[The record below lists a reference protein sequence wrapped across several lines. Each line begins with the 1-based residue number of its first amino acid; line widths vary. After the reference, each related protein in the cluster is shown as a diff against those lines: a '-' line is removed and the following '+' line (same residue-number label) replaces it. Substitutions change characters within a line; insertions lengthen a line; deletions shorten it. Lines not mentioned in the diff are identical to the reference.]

1 MEIDDNETA
10 TLLIEVPAFVAESD
24 GWLPLRAKVRLSV
37 PPDRDITVY
46 LSSEDATEVI
56 VPATV
61 VITAG
66 QTSAPFSLQVLDER
80 EVDGTQEA
88 VISASVPGWGAV
100 ARRIDVEDNEPVK
113 LFIGVEEENGLN
125 GKSPK
130 RKGLVTI
137 LSAMPFD
144 LVVDLF
150 SDDPSEWAVP
160 PFVIIP
166 AGETV
171 AFFDL
176 AVAQSRRA
184 NSRDVTLTAS
194 APGWSP
200 GVVMIRLKGNGTGQP

>member
-1 MEIDDNETA
+1 
-10 TLLIEVPAFVAESD
+10 
-24 GWLPLRAKVRLSV
+24 
-37 PPDRDITVY
+37 
-46 LSSEDATEVI
+46 
-56 VPATV
+56 
-61 VITAG
+61 
-66 QTSAPFSLQVLDER
+66 
-80 EVDGTQEA
+80 
-88 VISASVPGWGAV
+88 VISASVPGWGAA

-137 LSAMPFD
+137 LSSMPFD

-176 AVAQSRRA
+176 ALAQSRRA
-184 NSRDVTLTAS
+184 NPETSPYGFRARMVSGCGDDQAQGKWKRPTLTGGQQSGSCRSWS
-194 APGWSP
+194 AQGPSPYRVGGGGVLLLPCRECTPQP
-200 GVVMIRLKGNGTGQP
+200 GVPRVLCRRNSRHDLSERLSARTFPETETRPCPWKPSAL